1 MAWHD
6 IWPKQR
12 ANVQR
17 KKLSD
22 ADREYR
28 QNVRKN
34 KTKAAVKASNA
45 RISAERK
52 EKAKRRVANAE
63 LIRKNAEGDAEWL
76 DN

>member
-17 KKLSD
+17 KKLSQ
-22 ADREYR
+22 AEREYR
-28 QNVRKN
+28 QKVRKN
-34 KTKAAVKASNA
+34 KTKAAVRGSNA

-52 EKAKRRVANAE
+52 ERAKQRAANAA
-63 LIRKNAEGDAEWL
+63 LIKKNEEEGR
-76 DN
+76 